1 MIDRRDEE
9 PMESGRPIE
18 WTPDERAALE
28 RLAHEAPPDDLETSV
43 VAALRHRGLVGSGG
57 TGVPTHRRW
66 GWAALALAASLAAFY
81 AGIRVSDR
89 GAGSAP
95 PAPTPAPSQAAT
107 APERFLLLLY
117 EDDAYRAATTPTE
130 RHARVAEYSA
140 WAGEVHAEG
149 TIIDGEELAP
159 PGESRMLDGRGDT
172 VVESGGAPVGPTGT
186 LAGYFVIEATDA
198 AAAVATARTMPHL
211 KYGGTV
217 VVRRVIRH

>member
-1 MIDRRDEE
+1 MTDRHGEE

-28 RLAHEAPPDDLETSV
+28 RLARETPPAGLETSV
-43 VAALRHRGLVGSGG
+43 VAALRRRGLVRSGG
-57 TGVPTHRRW
+57 AGVPTHRRW
-66 GWAALALAASLAAFY
+66 GWATLALAASLTAFY

-89 GAGSAP
+89 GAGSTS
-95 PAPTPAPSQAAT
+95 PAPTPSPSQGAP

-117 EDDAYRAATTPTE
+117 EDDAYRAATTPAE
-130 RHARVAEYSA
+130 RQARVAEYSA

-149 TIIDGEELAP
+149 TVIDGEELAP
-159 PGESRMLDGRGDT
+159 PGESQMLDGRSDP
-172 VVESGGAPVGPTGT
+172 VVETGGAPVGPTGT
-186 LAGYFVIEATDA
+186 LAGYFVLEAPDA

-211 KYGGTV
+211 EYGGTV